1 MPNVLISNDDITV
14 LGPPEVVELL
24 VDIGPKGDRGSQVYI
39 GSGNPNA
46 LMSGST
52 IFGKEV
58 LLNDLYI
65 NTSPGE
71 SYAYLYQYIAQPGG
85 NSWVETLKINP
96 TIYSKAFLTTYSDG
110 VGQIVIPIS
119 DIVTSSGTPL
129 TAANFNVQYSIAH
142 DNPVASSMMI
152 PALDIDSG
160 PGGDNLII
168 NLKAVEY
175 VSGTWQDLDEGVT
188 THIFITIVNV
198 DEES

>member
-1 MPNVLISNDDITV
+1 MPDVLISNDDITV

-39 GSGNPNA
+39 GSGNPNT

-58 LLNDLYI
+58 VLNDLYI

-71 SYAYLYQYIAQPGG
+71 NYSYLYQYVSQPGG
-85 NSWVETLKINP
+85 NLWIETLKINP
-96 TIYSKAFLTTYSDG
+96 TIYSKAFLTTYSAG
-110 VGQIVIPIS
+110 VGEIVIPIS

-142 DNPVASSMMI
+142 TNPVASSMQI
-152 PALDIDSG
+152 PGLVGSG
-160 PGGDNLII
+160 EQLVI
-168 NLKAVEY
+168 NFSAVEY
-175 VSGTWQDLDEGVT
+175 LSGTWQDLDEGVT

>member
-1 MPNVLISNDDITV
+1 MPDVLISNDDITV

-142 DNPVASSMMI
+142 TNPTASSMQI
-152 PALDIDSG
+152 PGLAGAGEQLV
-160 PGGDNLII
+160 I
-168 NLKAVEY
+168 NFSAAEY